1 MRQSTGRRRWHVP
14 GWRGPVAGP
23 GAWWRDR
30 HSRTR
35 PRPTISRRKFHSAIF
50 HKIDTL
56 NKTHAV
62 FQDVCKTQLTFD
74 RRVRQGIIPI
84 CKIMTQGEGMINF
97 QLFAVTEGGLQE
109 LPVPPHATT
118 FEELYPGL
126 SLGVY
131 SALRTFDHNRFLDLD
146 AHLARTYQSIRLL
159 GWDYLFDE
167 AAFRQGLHDACTRFP
182 YPEARVRF
190 DVLAEPAT
198 PLGTVSR
205 VLIALQPFTPPTKEM
220 ISNGVK
226 LGFAPTLHRDE
237 PLIKR
242 ADFPLKRRIYP
253 IGGPDAYE
261 NLLTDEAGYLLEGTS
276 SNFYA
281 VKDDVLYTAG
291 SGVLE
296 GITRKIILNLLPDL
310 GIPFRLEA
318 VHEDEV
324 DKLDEAAISSASRAL
339 LPVVQIGEQVIGT
352 GQPGLICQQILVA
365 YNEYV
370 ARHIKRAVEE

>member
-1 MRQSTGRRRWHVP
+1 MYHIYRGRDDAP
-14 GWRGPVAGP
+14 P
-23 GAWWRDR
+23 
-30 HSRTR
+30 
-35 PRPTISRRKFHSAIF
+35 F
-50 HKIDTL
+50 
-56 NKTHAV
+56 
-62 FQDVCKTQLTFD
+62 TFD
-74 RRVRQGIIPI
+74 HRVRQGIIPI
-84 CKIMTQGEGMINF
+84 GKIMTQGEGMINF

-109 LPVPPHATT
+109 LPVSPQATT

-146 AHLARTYQSIRLL
+146 AHLARTYQSMRLL
-159 GWDYLFDE
+159 GWDFPFDE
-167 AAFRQGLHDACTRFP
+167 AAFRQGLHHACTRFP

-198 PLGTVSR
+198 SLGTSSR
-205 VLIALQPFTPPTKEM
+205 VLIALQPFNPPTQEM

-276 SNFYA
+276 SNFYG
-281 VKDDVLYTAG
+281 VKDGVLYTAG
-291 SGVLE
+291 DWVLE
-296 GITRKIILNLLPDL
+296 GITRKIILSLLPEL

-318 VHEDEV
+318 VHEDEL

-352 GQPGLICQQILVA
+352 GQPGLICQRILVA